1 MPAKFNVID
10 EQETRERRRALSV
23 MPLEWTDLCMI
34 GKLLPAQQSGPLSV
48 ILEQLER
55 SGEIE
60 VRQAA
65 NPQRVQVRK
74 RANKEASDGR

>member
-1 MPAKFNVID
+1 MTTKSNTAQV
-10 EQETRERRRALSV
+10 ALSV

-65 NPQRVQVRK
+65 NPQRIQVRK
-74 RANKEASDGR
+74 SANIEQPPKPAA